1 MHTLDTDLMLNVIIL
16 TWKQLSSY
24 FVHSVPYNSNIH
36 RILRKVRLST
46 LCIMYSVANPE
57 RVIGW
62 LGRGGGGGGRRN
74 YLIFMGKFR
83 KSWANWSNRPPL
95 SKFEPRIQQSLT
107 VYPTILDRLD
117 SLVVECPLRV
127 REVAGSIPSLSYQ
140 RREKWY
146 QYLPCLA
153 LSIKKV
159 WGGGDSLLCGDGY
172 HREWGVESD

>member
-1 MHTLDTDLMLNVIIL
+1 MSLSWLE
-16 TWKQLSSY
+16 SSY
-24 FVHSVPYNSNIH
+24 PDILFTASHIIQIFTEFHEKSGYPHHVSCTQW
-36 RILRKVRLST
+36 RIQRGLSG
-46 LCIMYSVANPE
+46 
-57 RVIGW
+57 GW
-62 LGRGGGGGGRRN
+62 GWGWGGGRN

-83 KSWANWSNRPPL
+83 KSWVNWSNRPPL

-146 QYLPCLA
+146 QYLPCFA
-153 LSIKKV
+153 LSIKKR
-159 WGGGDSLLCGDGY
+159 GGGTRFCVAMDTIGNEASRVINLSCRTCLTTDLK
-172 HREWGVESD
+172 